1 MQEMY
6 SITPKPKAQVKN
18 KWDFLQLSSPLP
30 GDNAKLE
37 SLAPTRE
44 ENDCKMA

>member
-1 MQEMY
+1 M
-6 SITPKPKAQVKN
+6 
-18 KWDFLQLSSPLP
+18 QLSAPLP

-37 SLAPTRE
+37 TLAPTRE